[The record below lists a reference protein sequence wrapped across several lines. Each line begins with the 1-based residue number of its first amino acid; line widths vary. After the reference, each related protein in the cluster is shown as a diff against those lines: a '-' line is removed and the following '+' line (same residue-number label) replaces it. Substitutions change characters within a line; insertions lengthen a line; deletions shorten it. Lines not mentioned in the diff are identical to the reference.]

1 MSSLAIIEVFA
12 DLPDARRGAG
22 QRHQQSLCLALFTLA
37 ICAGCRGFIAIGDWI
52 ESYREELVALF
63 RPQKGRLPSYST
75 IRRVLLNLE
84 PQSYGSRLAQ
94 FFQIEAKAGETV
106 ALDGKML
113 RGSYNNDTAATNTET
128 HPAIQL
134 VTVYLIERGL
144 ILAPQQVEHKS
155 NEIKALPAV
164 LEAFAQKGV
173 VFAFDALN
181 TQKNL

>member
-1 MSSLAIIEVFA
+1 MSLLEAFA

-52 ESYREELVALF
+52 ESYREDLIGLF
-63 RPQKGRLPSYST
+63 RPEKERLPSYST
-75 IRRVLLNLE
+75 IRRVLLELDA
-84 PQSYGSRLAQ
+84 QSYGACLARL
-94 FFQIEAKAGETV
+94 FQIEPKAGETI
-106 ALDGKML
+106 AIDGKTL
-113 RGSYNNDTAATNTET
+113 RGSYNRDTAATNTET
-128 HPAIQL
+128 HRAIVL
-134 VTVYLIERGL
+134 VTVYLLERGL
-144 ILAPQQVEHKS
+144 ILAPEQVEQKS

-164 LEAFAQKGV
+164 IEQFAQKGV

>member
-94 FFQIEAKAGETV
+94 FFQIEAKAGETIAV
-106 ALDGKML
+106 DGKTL

-134 VTVYLIERGL
+134 VTVSVDRQLIERQAGR
-144 ILAPQQVEHKS
+144 
-155 NEIKALPAV
+155 
-164 LEAFAQKGV
+164 
-173 VFAFDALN
+173 
-181 TQKNL
+181 